1 MNELTDERIKQLL
14 VDEYNQREKDL
25 LPDSPNDRNKYTVE
39 TVSEWPNAL
48 LDVRLIQRTI
58 KALQS
63 YNASLTPEKLREEV
77 ALVVRQNTTPY
88 TSLRDG
94 KTIMA
99 EEIAVQIL
107 SLVMAYY
114 VEKIGGV
121 ENPHKP
127 NPLREFDHEITMALR
142 DGFNEAIQ
150 AVLEV
155 TKEVE

>member
-63 YNASLTPEKLREEV
+63 YDASLTPEKLREEV

-107 SLVMAYY
+107 SLVMAYFMEQIEGIENPFTSNIFEAD
-114 VEKIGGV
+114 EKIY
-121 ENPHKP
+121 NPDANKW
-127 NPLREFDHEITMALR
+127 
-142 DGFNEAIQ
+142 FNEAIQ
-150 AVLEV
+150 AVLKV
-155 TKEVE
+155 IKEVE